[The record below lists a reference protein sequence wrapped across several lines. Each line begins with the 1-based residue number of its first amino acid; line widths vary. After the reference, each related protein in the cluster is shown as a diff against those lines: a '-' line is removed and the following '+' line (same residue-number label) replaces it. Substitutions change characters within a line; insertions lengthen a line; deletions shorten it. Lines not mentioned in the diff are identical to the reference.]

1 MSWFDDQV
9 RQRIQGDDDAFA
21 DAFVDIAGAVMGRR
35 LSHALNDDR
44 LITKNAV
51 EEILKYFRLK
61 PKPIPDS
68 ITDMNEQ
75 IEYLMRPHG
84 IMRRTVNLTSG
95 WHRDAIGAMLGV
107 LKEGETVVALLPHGM
122 SGYYYVDPSTKQR
135 VRINSGNEHLLYD
148 EAITFYKPL
157 PLESIGV
164 LDLIKYMVA
173 TLSVADIVL
182 FLIATLTASL
192 LGLFLPM
199 LTGFLFDE
207 VVDSGSVSLLMSVSI
222 FLVCIT
228 VSSLLI
234 ETIKQ
239 LFTARA
245 GTKLGISVQAA
256 TMMRLLSL
264 PASFFKDYSAGEL
277 SSRMAYIKLF
287 CDTLVNIIFTTGISS
302 LFSLVYIVQIASFAP
317 QLALPAVAILMSS
330 LILSIV
336 SAIIGARIN
345 QRQMELSSKES
356 GMSYAL
362 ISGVQKIKL
371 SGAEKRAFARWGE
384 LFAKGARLRYNPPLF
399 IKINSV
405 IALCITLIGNIIIY
419 IIAAQAQIGIA
430 DYYAF
435 QSAYGMVGA
444 AFASL
449 TGIALSASTIK
460 PMLTMIS
467 PILNTSP
474 EISQGKKVIT
484 KLGGLIELSNVSFRY
499 SDSMPLVLDNLSLKI
514 RPGQYV
520 AIVGRTGCGKST
532 LMRLLLGFEQPV
544 KGSIYYDGKD
554 INSIDLKSLR
564 RRIGVVLQNGKLF
577 SGDIFSNITIC
588 APWLTLDEAWEAA
601 EHAGVAEDIRRMPMG
616 MHTMVSEG
624 SGGISGGQKQRLMIA
639 RAIAPKPKVL
649 MFDEATSALDNKTQK
664 KVSASLDNLRCTRV
678 VIAHRLSTIKQ
689 CDRIIVLEDGK
700 IVEDGTYDQLIDRPG
715 FFKELIE
722 RQRLDV

>member
-1 MSWFDDQV
+1 MSWFDEQV
-9 RQRIQGDDDAFA
+9 RQRKQGDDDAFT
-21 DAFVDIAGAVMGRR
+21 DSFVDIAGAVMGRR

-44 LITKNAV
+44 LVTKSAV
-51 EEILKYFRLK
+51 EEILKYYRLK

-68 ITDMNEQ
+68 ITEMNEQ

-84 IMRRTVNLTSG
+84 IMRRTVTLTSG
-95 WHRDAIGAMLGV
+95 WHKDAIGAMLGV

-122 SGYYYVDPSTKQR
+122 SGYCYVDPSSKLT
-135 VRINSGNEHLLYD
+135 VRINSGNEHLFEE
-148 EAITFYKPL
+148 EAIAFYKPL
-157 PLESIGV
+157 PLEPIGV
-164 LDLIKYMVA
+164 ADLFKYMVS
-173 TLSVADIVL
+173 TLSFADIAL
-182 FLIATLTASL
+182 LIVTTFVASL
-192 LGLFLPM
+192 LGLFLPL
-199 LTGFLFDE
+199 LTRFLFDD
-207 VVDSGSVSLLMSVSI
+207 VVGSGSVSLLLSVSV
-222 FLVCIT
+222 FLICIT
-228 VSSLLI
+228 VSTLLI

-239 LFTARA
+239 LFTARC

-264 PASFFKDYSAGEL
+264 PTGFFKEYSAGEL
-277 SSRMAYIKLF
+277 SSRMAYMKLF
-287 CDTLVNIIFTTGISS
+287 CDTLISIIFITGISS
-302 LFSLVYIVQIASFAP
+302 LFSLVYIVQIASLAP
-317 QLALPAVAILMSS
+317 QLALPAVVILLSS

-336 SAIIGARIN
+336 SAVIGTKIN
-345 QRQMELSSKES
+345 KRQMELSSKES

-405 IALCITLIGNIIIY
+405 LALGITLIGNIVIY
-419 IIAAQAQIGIA
+419 IVAAEAQIGVA

-449 TGIALSASTIK
+449 AGIALSVATIK
-460 PMLTMIS
+460 PMLEMVA

-484 KLGGLIELSNVSFRY
+484 KLGGSIELSNISFRY
-499 SDSMPLVLDNLSLKI
+499 SDTMPLVLDDLSLKI

-532 LMRLLLGFEQPV
+532 LMRLLLGFETPN

-554 INSIDLKSLR
+554 MNNIDLKSLR
-564 RRIGVVLQNGKLF
+564 RRIGVVLQSGKLF
-577 SGDIFSNITIC
+577 SNDIFSNITIC

-601 EHAGVAEDIRRMPMG
+601 ELAGISEDIRRMPMG

-624 SGGISGGQKQRLMIA
+624 GGGISGGQKQRLMIA

-649 MFDEATSALDNKTQK
+649 MFDEATSALDNRTQK

-689 CDRIIVLEDGK
+689 CDRIIVLENGK
-700 IVEDGTYDQLIDRPG
+700 IVEDGTYEQLIERPG
-715 FFKELIE
+715 FFKELVE
-722 RQRLDV
+722 RQRLDA